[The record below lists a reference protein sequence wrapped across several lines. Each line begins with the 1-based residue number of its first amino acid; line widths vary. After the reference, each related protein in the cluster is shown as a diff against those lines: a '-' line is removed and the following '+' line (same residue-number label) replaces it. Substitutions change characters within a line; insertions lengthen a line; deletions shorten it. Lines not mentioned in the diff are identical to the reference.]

1 MPDQFAYSTTLTST
15 TALADQ
21 IYTTFFFLA
30 SITLSLDSVGVV
42 AMCVVVVRDFKTP
55 KVGLNF
61 VPETGVLGSILG
73 FPLSL
78 AVSPAGTEIDKK
90 LPLIREKLPCA
101 ASEFFLHLLCLGERS
116 RLTLCHSDR
125 KSTRLN

>member
-1 MPDQFAYSTTLTST
+1 MHIRNTSTGLGRQHRSRTRDEHIHFRALPDQFACSTTLTST

-42 AMCVVVVRDFKTP
+42 AMCVVVVGDFKTP

-61 VPETGVLGSILG
+61 VPKTGVLGSILG

-90 LPLIREKLPCA
+90 LPLIREKLPCM
-101 ASEFFLHLLCLGERS
+101 CGI
-116 RLTLCHSDR
+116 
-125 KSTRLN
+125 